1 MVGLVNPVGLVTTKL
16 STHAPVVAVTDVT
29 KLVKSN
35 LRKVKTDYNRIQ
47 KSRKRAQPPNPQ
59 GRKYLYEKLQLVMT

>member
-1 MVGLVNPVGLVTTKL
+1 MVGFVNPVGLVTTKL

-47 KSRKRAQPPNPQ
+47 KSRKKGRNHLTATKPPS
-59 GRKYLYEKLQLVMT
+59 